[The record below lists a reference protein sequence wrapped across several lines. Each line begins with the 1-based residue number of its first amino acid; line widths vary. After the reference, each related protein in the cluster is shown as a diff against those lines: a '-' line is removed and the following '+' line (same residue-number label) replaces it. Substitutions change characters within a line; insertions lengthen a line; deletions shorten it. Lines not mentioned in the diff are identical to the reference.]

1 MKTLFF
7 IITIFTI
14 SFLTSCGNGNNK
26 EVKANMVKNP
36 ISADGTIQNTKMPS
50 IEVISKGGTT
60 FDFGVIIQGE
70 SVIHQF
76 ELKNTGNADLVIG
89 AANASCGCTVPKF
102 SKEPI
107 APGKTGKV
115 EVAFASSGR
124 EGKQMKTVTLLTNAQ
139 PGSLTLTIVA
149 NIVVPN

>member
-1 MKTLFF
+1 MRTILF
-7 IITIFTI
+7 IISIIVTAL
-14 SFLTSCGNGNNK
+14 LTACGGGSDK
-26 EVKANMVKNP
+26 KVDATMVQNP
-36 ISADGTIQNTKMPS
+36 ISADGVDNSVKMPA

-70 SVIHQF
+70 NVIHEF

-89 AANASCGCTVPKF
+89 AANAACGCTVPKF

-139 PGSLTLTIVA
+139 PGSLTLTVIA
-149 NIVVPN
+149 NIIVPN